1 MSKSKTVNFDLRKK
15 IKNTILIRDIR
26 LNKQVYLM
34 LLPVLAYFIIFCYMP
49 MYGAQIAFKNFS
61 PMKGIWESTWV
72 GFDHFEKF
80 LNGVYFTRLL
90 RNTFLI
96 NVYDVIFG
104 FPAPVILALMINE
117 VRNRFF
123 KSTVQTISYMP
134 HFISTVVMCN
144 ILTDFLNR
152 NGLINNI
159 LNWFGIESIPF
170 LQQYEW
176 FRTVFV
182 SSSIWQ
188 GVGWA
193 SIIYLS
199 AISSI
204 DQEQFEAAIVD
215 GASRIKQALYITLPN
230 IMPTVVI
237 MLILRIGN
245 MMNVGLEKVMLLYNP
260 LTYDTADVISTYV
273 YRKGILEAD
282 FSFSTAVGLFN
293 SVINFVL
300 LVVVN
305 AWSKKAT
312 QTSLW

>member
-1 MSKSKTVNFDLRKK
+1 MSKLKIVNFDLRKK

-34 LLPVLAYFIIFCYMP
+34 LLPVIAYFIIFCYMP

-61 PMKGIWESTWV
+61 PMKGIWESAWV

-170 LQQYEW
+170 LQQNEW

-300 LVVVN
+300 LVIVN

>member
-1 MSKSKTVNFDLRKK
+1 MSKLKTVNFDLRKK

-170 LQQYEW
+170 LQQNEW

>member
-1 MSKSKTVNFDLRKK
+1 
-15 IKNTILIRDIR
+15 
-26 LNKQVYLM
+26 M

-61 PMKGIWESTWV
+61 PMKGIWESAWV

-170 LQQYEW
+170 LQQNEW

>member
-26 LNKQVYLM
+26 LNKQVYFM

-170 LQQYEW
+170 LQQNEW

>member
-1 MSKSKTVNFDLRKK
+1 MSKLKTVNFDLSKK

-61 PMKGIWESTWV
+61 PMKGIRESAWV

-170 LQQYEW
+170 LQQNEW

>member
-1 MSKSKTVNFDLRKK
+1 MSKLKA

-26 LNKQVYLM
+26 LNKQVYIM

-61 PMKGIWESTWV
+61 PMKGIWESPWV
-72 GFDHFEKF
+72 GFEHFNKF
-80 LNGVYFTRLL
+80 LNSVYFTRLF

-104 FPAPVILALMINE
+104 FPAPIILAFMINE

-123 KSTVQTISYMP
+123 KNSAQTISYMP

-159 LNWFGIESIPF
+159 LNIFGIESIPF
-170 LQQYEW
+170 LQQNEW
-176 FRTVFV
+176 FRTIFV

-188 GVGWA
+188 GVGWG

-215 GASRIKQALYITLPN
+215 GASRMKQALYITLPN

-245 MMNVGLEKVMLLYNP
+245 MLNVGLEKVMLLYNP
-260 LTYDTADVISTYV
+260 ITYETADVISTYV

-300 LVVVN
+300 LVAVN